1 MLLDGMHIVALCA
14 NVMPSFAFG
23 AVRCFTTSTIAV
35 ECEANGFT
43 RRVGSCATQFEYV
56 MGNAHFAF
64 GSLLA
69 ALVLDPGFLHR

>member
-14 NVMPSFAFG
+14 NVVPSLALG
-23 AVRCFTTSTIAV
+23 DVCRFTTSTIAV
-35 ECEANGFT
+35 EGEANRFT

-56 MGNAHFAF
+56 MGNAHLAL

-69 ALVLDPGFLHR
+69 ALVLDPRFLHR